1 MGKILTVGRK
11 KPDYLDSREVGDFA
25 KHKIY
30 LFHKEGDF

>member
-1 MGKILTVGRK
+1 MGKILTFGRK
-11 KPDYLDSREVGDFA
+11 SQITKISREVGDFA